1 MASDR
6 QCADRGNINRMS
18 ALMLKWNQNYSRRCM
33 CQTLDNKQHEKM
45 FFIQKKTFF
54 VSYYLIESQVS
65 NQKCYFSVDRKASC
79 QNSVGTRSIRIRR
92 TSLQNEYTSWTL
104 RVSITTQCRGA
115 WSHPAKQQ
123 TEQLQSFQTSQDRT
137 FFASMFT
144 FSGRRGGAKVW
155 EEPCSPD
162 TERTDGLMDG
172 WTFRT
177 RPASRRTA
185 PVQTAK
191 PT

>member
-1 MASDR
+1 MKKCFSSKKKHFLSLIIWLNYKFQTKNVISAWTGKPAVRTLLALAASGSD
-6 QCADRGNINRMS
+6 APHFRM
-18 ALMLKWNQNYSRRCM
+18 
-33 CQTLDNKQHEKM
+33 
-45 FFIQKKTFF
+45 I
-54 VSYYLIESQVS
+54 
-65 NQKCYFSVDRKASC
+65 
-79 QNSVGTRSIRIRR
+79 
-92 TSLQNEYTSWTL
+92 YTSWTL
-104 RVSITTQCRGA
+104 RVSITTQCRGV
-115 WSHPAKQQ
+115 WLHPAKQQ

-155 EEPCSPD
+155 KEPCSPD
-162 TERTDGLMDG
+162 RGWTDGLTDG

-177 RPASRRTA
+177 RPALRRTA